1 MREMRALR
9 IAKLYTFEME
19 FLEGARL
26 PRWKGNII
34 RGAIGMHLIR
44 KFCISDGNCLNCNLI
59 FRCPYGYLY
68 RTPSKGLILRK
79 VSGFTKPYVIK
90 PPAAEKMDFSEGEK
104 MGFSVVLFGDSTR
117 FEKQLLS
124 AVVEMGRRGLGIRE
138 KRGRLELKRA
148 CVENPFL
155 KKRSILYENGDIYES
170 DTWIST
176 KDISRR
182 MGNTFMLRFVTP
194 FRLVRDGDLVR
205 NLDFCDIFPF
215 MLRKYSAIMQQYVGM
230 LDVDVRRALEESLK
244 VKLRGERIREVK
256 FKYKNEDQIFLS
268 GDLIYS
274 GRISLH
280 IRKPLLFCQLSNI
293 GKRSSFGFGWYEVLS
308 V

>member
-1 MREMRALR
+1 MEALR
-9 IAKLYTFEME
+9 IAKLYTFEMQ
-19 FLEGARL
+19 FLERTRL

-34 RGAIGMHLIR
+34 RGAIGMHLMR
-44 KFCISDGNCLNCNLI
+44 KFCISDGNCPNCNLI

-90 PPAAEKMDFSEGEK
+90 PPATEKTDFSEGEK
-104 MGFSVVLFGDSTR
+104 MEFSLVLFGDSTR

-124 AVVEMGRRGLGIRE
+124 AVVEMGRKGLGTKE
-138 KRGRLELKRA
+138 KMGRLELKRA

-155 KKRSILYENGDIYES
+155 KKRSILYENGDLYES
-170 DTWIST
+170 DTWINT
-176 KDISRR
+176 RDLSRR
-182 MGNTFMLRFVTP
+182 MGNTFMLRFITP
-194 FRLVRDGDLVR
+194 FRLVKDGDLVK
-205 NLDFCDIFPF
+205 NMDFYNIFPF

-268 GDLIYS
+268 GDLVYS

-280 IRKPLLFCQLSNI
+280 IRRPLLFCQLSHI

-308 V
+308 I